1 MFLKKIACG
10 LLCAAMLLA
19 AGCGGVGTQ
28 TGGDK
33 AYLQLTDAAGRQV
46 SLAKKPE
53 RVVSLSPSYLSMI
66 EAVGGTVVGRAS
78 SKVGKI
84 PESMKSVP
92 EVGMVYNINMEALVG
107 LKPDLVL
114 ASKNQHDKFIPMLQS
129 NKINVVEFDTQTF
142 EDVKGTIKTLGDIYG
157 TQDKA
162 KKENEL
168 LDKQV
173 AAVTS
178 KLPKEKKRIV
188 IMHATASAVT
198 VEGSHSIA
206 GCVSDIL
213 GFENVAAAALKGKS
227 NKTPYSMET
236 LVEQNPEIIFITSM
250 GKPEEIENR
259 LRTDFKNNPA
269 WNSLP
274 AVKAGRVYVLPEKL
288 FLINPGLRY
297 PEAVSLWH
305 SRFIRRSLLMENKQ
319 SVEQTEHFGI
329 GRTKWRITILV
340 IFLFLAVLGSFLS
353 LTKGSSIISIKE
365 ITDILLNPGND
376 PRSQIIWNIRMP
388 RTIVGALVGINL
400 SLSGAILQAIMRNPL
415 ADPHIIGI
423 SSGAGLA
430 GVVIMILFPAM
441 EYLITPVAFIG
452 AMLAAV
458 CIYILAWKN
467 GIKRCVLFLPVLR
480 YLPFWVQVSAADDF
494 LQRQSAWRFNVM
506 VGGLAAR
513 SWPHVNIILPYAV
526 IGLILA
532 LASAAYLNI
541 LQLGDEMARGLG
553 VNVEVTRIILTA
565 IAALLAASAVS
576 VVGLLG
582 FVGLV
587 VPHAARL
594 LIGSDYRFLLPA
606 SALLGIA
613 IVTLS
618 DTFARVIFAPIE
630 LPVGIIMAFL
640 GAPFFLFLLRREI

>member
-162 KKENEL
+162 QKENEL

-213 GFENVAAAALKGKS
+213 ALK
-227 NKTPYSMET
+227 T
-236 LVEQNPEIIFITSM
+236 LLLQRSRENPIKLLT
-250 GKPEEIENR
+250 
-259 LRTDFKNNPA
+259 A
-269 WNSLP
+269 WKHWLS
-274 AVKAGRVYVLPEKL
+274 RIRKL
-288 FLINPGLRY
+288 
-297 PEAVSLWH
+297 
-305 SRFIRRSLLMENKQ
+305 SLLPL
-319 SVEQTEHFGI
+319 
-329 GRTKWRITILV
+329 W
-340 IFLFLAVLGSFLS
+340 AS
-353 LTKGSSIISIKE
+353 LRKLKTVCAPTLK
-365 ITDILLNPGND
+365 
-376 PRSQIIWNIRMP
+376 
-388 RTIVGALVGINL
+388 
-400 SLSGAILQAIMRNPL
+400 
-415 ADPHIIGI
+415 
-423 SSGAGLA
+423 
-430 GVVIMILFPAM
+430 
-441 EYLITPVAFIG
+441 ITPHG
-452 AMLAAV
+452 TV
-458 CIYILAWKN
+458 C
-467 GIKRCVLFLPVLR
+467 
-480 YLPFWVQVSAADDF
+480 
-494 LQRQSAWRFNVM
+494 
-506 VGGLAAR
+506 
-513 SWPHVNIILPYAV
+513 
-526 IGLILA
+526 
-532 LASAAYLNI
+532 
-541 LQLGDEMARGLG
+541 
-553 VNVEVTRIILTA
+553 
-565 IAALLAASAVS
+565 
-576 VVGLLG
+576 
-582 FVGLV
+582 
-587 VPHAARL
+587 RL
-594 LIGSDYRFLLPA
+594 
-606 SALLGIA
+606 
-613 IVTLS
+613 
-618 DTFARVIFAPIE
+618 
-630 LPVGIIMAFL
+630 
-640 GAPFFLFLLRREI
+640 

>member
-1 MFLKKIACG
+1 MFLKKFACG
-10 LLCAAMLLA
+10 LLCAAMLVA

-114 ASKNQHDKFIPMLQS
+114 AGKNQHDKFIPMLQS

-142 EDVKGTIKTLGDIYG
+142 EDVKGG
-157 TQDKA
+157 TGATDY
-162 KKENEL
+162 
-168 LDKQV
+168 

-297 PEAVSLWH
+297 PEAVK
-305 SRFIRRSLLMENKQ
+305 FMAQQVYPE
-319 SVEQTEHFGI
+319 VFT
-329 GRTKWRITILV
+329 
-340 IFLFLAVLGSFLS
+340 
-353 LTKGSSIISIKE
+353 
-365 ITDILLNPGND
+365 
-376 PRSQIIWNIRMP
+376 
-388 RTIVGALVGINL
+388 
-400 SLSGAILQAIMRNPL
+400 
-415 ADPHIIGI
+415 
-423 SSGAGLA
+423 
-430 GVVIMILFPAM
+430 
-441 EYLITPVAFIG
+441 
-452 AMLAAV
+452 
-458 CIYILAWKN
+458 N
-467 GIKRCVLFLPVLR
+467 GK
-480 YLPFWVQVSAADDF
+480 
-494 LQRQSAWRFNVM
+494 
-506 VGGLAAR
+506 
-513 SWPHVNIILPYAV
+513 
-526 IGLILA
+526 
-532 LASAAYLNI
+532 
-541 LQLGDEMARGLG
+541 
-553 VNVEVTRIILTA
+553 
-565 IAALLAASAVS
+565 
-576 VVGLLG
+576 
-582 FVGLV
+582 
-587 VPHAARL
+587 
-594 LIGSDYRFLLPA
+594 
-606 SALLGIA
+606 
-613 IVTLS
+613 
-618 DTFARVIFAPIE
+618 
-630 LPVGIIMAFL
+630 
-640 GAPFFLFLLRREI
+640 

>member
-10 LLCAAMLLA
+10 LLCAVMLVA

-92 EVGMVYNINMEALVG
+92 EVGMV
-107 LKPDLVL
+107 
-114 ASKNQHDKFIPMLQS
+114 S

-142 EDVKGTIKTLGDIYG
+142 NDVKGAIKTLGDIYG

-162 KKENEL
+162 QKENEL

-297 PEAVSLWH
+297 PEAVK
-305 SRFIRRSLLMENKQ
+305 FMAQQVYPE
-319 SVEQTEHFGI
+319 VFT
-329 GRTKWRITILV
+329 
-340 IFLFLAVLGSFLS
+340 
-353 LTKGSSIISIKE
+353 
-365 ITDILLNPGND
+365 
-376 PRSQIIWNIRMP
+376 
-388 RTIVGALVGINL
+388 
-400 SLSGAILQAIMRNPL
+400 
-415 ADPHIIGI
+415 
-423 SSGAGLA
+423 
-430 GVVIMILFPAM
+430 
-441 EYLITPVAFIG
+441 
-452 AMLAAV
+452 
-458 CIYILAWKN
+458 N
-467 GIKRCVLFLPVLR
+467 GK
-480 YLPFWVQVSAADDF
+480 
-494 LQRQSAWRFNVM
+494 
-506 VGGLAAR
+506 
-513 SWPHVNIILPYAV
+513 
-526 IGLILA
+526 
-532 LASAAYLNI
+532 
-541 LQLGDEMARGLG
+541 
-553 VNVEVTRIILTA
+553 
-565 IAALLAASAVS
+565 
-576 VVGLLG
+576 
-582 FVGLV
+582 
-587 VPHAARL
+587 
-594 LIGSDYRFLLPA
+594 
-606 SALLGIA
+606 
-613 IVTLS
+613 
-618 DTFARVIFAPIE
+618 
-630 LPVGIIMAFL
+630 
-640 GAPFFLFLLRREI
+640 